1 MEIGGN
7 AMFQMPLFARPFT
20 VSELTHHIKRL
31 FDEDDTLADVW
42 VEGEVSNLSRP
53 SSGHIYFNLVDAG
66 ARLGCVLWR
75 STAARVRALPQ
86 NGDRILAHGYVNV
99 YEVQGT
105 YQLYVD
111 EIQPAGLGEYYIQLE
126 RLKERLRAEGLFAEE
141 RKRPLPAFPRHIGI
155 VTSPDGAAL
164 RDILHVLRGRFRGG
178 AATLAPTQV
187 QGADAPAQIVAALD
201 ALNRHT
207 DCDVL
212 IVARGGGSVEE
223 LAAFNDEQVARAIA
237 ASRIPVVTG
246 IGHETDFTI
255 ADLVADRRAPT
266 PTAAAEIVTPDRADL
281 RAALDDMRQRMGRTA
296 SRRVQ
301 DLAARLAYAR
311 KALRRAS
318 PEARIIS
325 HRQRVDE
332 LARRMA
338 LATQQALSQ
347 SQGALKALADRL
359 RSASPQATLARGY
372 AIVSLHP
379 SGKLVTSIGHVR
391 PGDAIRVQVTDGAF
405 HGRVTEDREDE
416 ESRSP

>member
-1 MEIGGN
+1 MV
-7 AMFQMPLFARPFT
+7 QMTLFARPFT
-20 VSELTHHIKRL
+20 VSELTLHIKGL
-31 FDEDDTLADVW
+31 FDEDETLADVW

-53 SSGHIYFNLVDAG
+53 SSGHIYFSLTDAG

-75 STAARVRALPQ
+75 SAAARIRTLPQ
-86 NGDRILAHGYVNV
+86 NGDRVLAHGRVSV
-99 YEVQGT
+99 YEAQGT

-126 RLKERLRAEGLFAEE
+126 RLKQRLRDEGLFAEE
-141 RKRPLPAFPRHIGI
+141 RKRPLPDFPRHIGI

-164 RDILHVLRGRFRGG
+164 RDILHVLRRRFPCV

-187 QGADAPAQIVAALD
+187 QGADAPAQIVAALE

-212 IVARGGGSVEE
+212 IVARGGGSIEE

-237 ASRIPVVTG
+237 RSRIPVVTG

-255 ADLVADRRAPT
+255 ADFVADRRAPT
-266 PTAAAEIVTPDRADL
+266 PTAAAEFVTPDRAEL
-281 RAALDDMRQRMGRTA
+281 LAALEDMTERLSRTA

-301 DLAARLAYAR
+301 DMAANLAYVH

-318 PEARIIS
+318 PEAQIRS

-332 LARRMA
+332 LTHRMTLAARQ
-338 LATQQALSQ
+338 TLSH
-347 SQGALKALADRL
+347 SKGALKAAADRL
-359 RSASPQATLARGY
+359 HSASPQATLARGY
-372 AIVSLHP
+372 AIVSLRP
-379 SGKLVTSIGHVR
+379 SGRLVTSTRHVR
-391 PGDAIRVQVTDGAF
+391 PGDAIRVQVSDGAF
-405 HGRVTEDREDE
+405 HGRVAEDREDE
-416 ESRSP
+416 ESKPS